1 MDVAAT
7 FHHVGVACR
16 DLDQEKMHW
25 YAIGY
30 VDDGNG
36 FIDPN
41 LGVKGIFL
49 IGGGPRVELL
59 SPLTKHS
66 KVLSPWLERG
76 IKMYHMAFEVD
87 SLPKALQDIDTKGG
101 RTVIKP
107 IPAVAFGGRQI
118 AFCLLRNLML
128 IEFIQR

>member
-59 SPLTKHS
+59 SPLT
-66 KVLSPWLERG
+66 
-76 IKMYHMAFEVD
+76 FEVD